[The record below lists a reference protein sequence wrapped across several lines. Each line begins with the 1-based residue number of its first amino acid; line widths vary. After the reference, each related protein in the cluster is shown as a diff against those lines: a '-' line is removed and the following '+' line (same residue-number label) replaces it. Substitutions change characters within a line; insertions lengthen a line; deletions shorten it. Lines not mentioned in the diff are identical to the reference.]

1 MLKYAKII
9 NNETKQCGVGARTN
23 TDFYKSIGMTEMEVE
38 KAYNGSWYVKGYA
51 PEKPTE
57 VVKQERIAELH
68 QLLADSD
75 YWTSKYCDGEYTD
88 EEWAEKVAQRKA
100 WREELRE
107 LEKDND

>member
-9 NNETKQCGVGARTN
+9 NDETKEV
-23 TDFYKSIGMTEMEVE
+23 SIALGSNPPRDYVEMEVE
-38 KAYNGSWYVKGYA
+38 QDYNGSWYVKGYA
-51 PEKPTE
+51 PEKLTE

-88 EEWAEKVAQRKA
+88 EEWAEKVAIRKA
-100 WREELRE
+100 WREELRK
-107 LEKDND
+107 LEKN